1 MEGFF
6 LKSWCLSRGII
17 IFNENSLESL
27 LQYQTDKDDTPEEQQ
42 EHRTSADPQL
52 ERQVETIRNLVESYM
67 LIVTTTLKDMT
78 PKMIMG
84 VMINHTKLFIA
95 EELLAM

>member
-1 MEGFF
+1 M
-6 LKSWCLSRGII
+6 I
-17 IFNENSLESL
+17 
-27 LQYQTDKDDTPEEQQ
+27 QYQAEKEDGAEEQQ
-42 EHRTSADPQL
+42 EQRVSADPQL

-67 LIVTTTLKDMT
+67 LIVTKTLKDMT

-84 VMINHTKLFIA
+84 VMINHTKTFIA

>member
-1 MEGFF
+1 MFHKNSS
-6 LKSWCLSRGII
+6 KSR
-17 IFNENSLESL
+17 
-27 LQYQTDKDDTPEEQQ
+27 LQYQTDKDDTPDEQQ
-42 EHRTSADPQL
+42 EQRTSADPQL

-84 VMINHTKLFIA
+84 VMINQTKQFIA